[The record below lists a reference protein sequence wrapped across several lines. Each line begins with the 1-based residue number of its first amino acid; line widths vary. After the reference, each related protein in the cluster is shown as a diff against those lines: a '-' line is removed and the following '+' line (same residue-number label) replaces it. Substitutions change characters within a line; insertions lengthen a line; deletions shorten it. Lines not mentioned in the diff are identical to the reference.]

1 MPQERTQLS
10 VALPTSPQLPYRLA
24 RRAASSA
31 ALRPPVGMP
40 RSRHSLTMVDLW
52 ALFRSVAR
60 SRASGVDMVG
70 LIDGTA
76 GGNGMS
82 GDTRTGKVHV
92 GYTDATV
99 GRDTRELGSP

>member
-1 MPQERTQLS
+1 M
-10 VALPTSPQLPYRLA
+10 A

-31 ALRPPVGMP
+31 ALSPPVDMP
-40 RSRHSLTMVDLW
+40 GSRHSLTMVDLG

-60 SRASGVDMVG
+60 CRASGVDMVG
-70 LIDGTA
+70 LIDGME

-82 GDTRTGKVHV
+82 GDTRTGKV
-92 GYTDATV
+92 GYTDPTV